1 MNLDNMPAKK
11 KTQNNKFEILLE
23 RVVKAMEEQ
32 SFNTK
37 GLYEVAG
44 GLRDNI
50 KILNDNFVLHN
61 TSQECM
67 GKDIKDVKEV
77 AFKWLKYLAIALFI
91 TVGGLSVLKAISSGG
106 VENLLK

>member
-11 KTQNNKFEILLE
+11 ITTNKFEVLLE
-23 RVVKAMEEQ
+23 RVTRTMEEQ
-32 SFNTK
+32 SHNSK
-37 GLYEVAG
+37 ALYEVAN

-50 KILNDNFVLHN
+50 KILNDNFVLHD
-61 TSQECM
+61 SRHECM
-67 GKDIKDVKEV
+67 GKDIKDVKDV

-106 VENLLK
+106 FENLLK